1 MRCVIIA
8 FFLTYVGFA
17 QSNIEVIQYSAEF
30 VKENEISLKP
40 FRQYDTKT
48 LYMSK
53 SSSTFAKHKVEFIP
67 TIILFYN
74 GEEVYRIEAG
84 ISLQLPEDAIEQ
96 INNKIETIIESKF

>member
-17 QSNIEVIQYSAEF
+17 QSNIEVVQYSAEF

-40 FRQYDTKT
+40 LRQYNTKP

-53 SSSTFAKHKVEFIP
+53 ASSVFAKHKVEFIP
-67 TIILFYN
+67 SVILFYN
-74 GEEVYRIEAG
+74 GEEVYRVESG
-84 ISLQLPEDAIEQ
+84 ITLKLPEDTIEKINEQ
-96 INNKIETIIESKF
+96 IENIIESKF

>member
-8 FFLTYVGFA
+8 FFLTFASFA
-17 QSNIEVIQYSAEF
+17 QSNIEVVQYSAEF
-30 VKENEISLKP
+30 VKDNEISLKA

-53 SSSTFAKHKVEFIP
+53 SSSVFAKHKVEFIP
-67 TIILFYN
+67 SVILFYN

-84 ISLQLPEDAIEQ
+84 ISLKLPENTIEQ

>member
-67 TIILFYN
+67 SIILFYN

>member
-1 MRCVIIA
+1 MRFVIIA

-17 QSNIEVIQYSAEF
+17 QSNIEVVQYSAEF
-30 VKENEISLKP
+30 VKENEISLKS

-67 TIILFYN
+67 SIILFYN

-84 ISLQLPEDAIEQ
+84 ISLQLPENTIEQ

>member
-17 QSNIEVIQYSAEF
+17 QSNIEVVQYSAEF
-30 VKENEISLKP
+30 VKDNEISLKA

-53 SSSTFAKHKVEFIP
+53 SSSVFAKHKVEFIP
-67 TIILFYN
+67 SVILFYN

-84 ISLQLPEDAIEQ
+84 ISLKLPENTIEQ

>member
-17 QSNIEVIQYSAEF
+17 QSNIEVVQYSAEF

-40 FRQYDTKT
+40 LRQYNTKT

-53 SSSTFAKHKVEFIP
+53 ASSVFAKHKVEFIP
-67 TIILFYN
+67 SVILFYN
-74 GEEVYRIEAG
+74 GEEVYRVESG
-84 ISLQLPEDAIEQ
+84 ITLKLPEDTIEKINEQ
-96 INNKIETIIESKF
+96 IENIIESKF

>member
-17 QSNIEVIQYSAEF
+17 QSNIEVGQYSAEF
-30 VKENEISLKP
+30 VKDNEISLKA

-53 SSSTFAKHKVEFIP
+53 SSSVFAKHKVEFIP
-67 TIILFYN
+67 SVILFYN

-84 ISLQLPEDAIEQ
+84 ISLKLPENTIEQ

>member
-8 FFLTYVGFA
+8 YFLTFASFA
-17 QSNIEVIQYSAEF
+17 QSDIEIVQYSAEF

-53 SSSTFAKHKVEFIP
+53 SSSVFAKHKVEFIP
-67 TIILFYN
+67 SVILFYN

-84 ISLQLPEDAIEQ
+84 ISLKLPENTIEQ

>member
-8 FFLTYVGFA
+8 FFLTYAGFA
-17 QSNIEVIQYSAEF
+17 QSNIEVVQYSAEF
-30 VKENEISLKP
+30 VKDNEISLKP

-53 SSSTFAKHKVEFIP
+53 SSNVFAKHKVEFIP
-67 TIILFYN
+67 SIILFYN

-96 INNKIETIIESKF
+96 INDKIETIIESKF

>member
-17 QSNIEVIQYSAEF
+17 QSNIEVVQYSAEF
-30 VKENEISLKP
+30 VKDNEISLKA

-53 SSSTFAKHKVEFIP
+53 SSSVFAKHKVEFIP
-67 TIILFYN
+67 SVILFYN

-84 ISLQLPEDAIEQ
+84 IILKLPEKTIEQ